1 MGTTT
6 KRFGTGKREGH
17 DSSTFYARGLSAATW
32 STDTAVAQVPGKYL
46 DRVFEHSSEDMSEL
60 PDNSISLMVTS
71 PPYHGKEFDSDA
83 TFEQFLAMLRRVL
96 AETHR
101 VLEPGGRA
109 VVNVA
114 NLGRRPYVPLA
125 AMVTGMACDLGYF
138 PRGEIIWVKASG
150 ASSNCAWGSWCS
162 ASNPTLR
169 DLHEYC
175 LCFSKGR
182 MDRARRGRSTIE
194 RDEFMEATLS
204 VWHLPA
210 ESARRV
216 GHPAPFPVALPRR
229 FIELY
234 TYVGDVVLDPFMGS
248 GSSAVAAVESRRR
261 FVGYDLDADYARLA
275 RRRVRQAKA
284 SAAVAAEESLALAVD
299 NAIGA
304 SPKSSSSTSAN
315 TSTSGP
321 APKKFPSSRPVAEKI
336 PSSS

>member
-6 KRFGTGKREGH
+6 RRFGTGKREGH
-17 DSSTFYARGLSAATW
+17 DASAFYSRRISTPQW
-32 STDTAVAQVPGKYL
+32 STDVVLNEPSRRNVN
-46 DRVFEHSSEDMSEL
+46 RVFEHSSEMMDEL
-60 PDNSISLMVTS
+60 PENSVALMVTS
-71 PPYHGKEFDSDA
+71 PPYHVGKEYDSDDS
-83 TFEQFLAMLRRVL
+83 FEEFLQMLRRVL
-96 AETHR
+96 ADTHR

-125 AMVTGMACDLGYF
+125 SLVTGIAMDIGFF
-138 PRGEIIWVKASG
+138 PRGEVIWVKSAGASG
-150 ASSNCAWGSWCS
+150 NCAWGSWLS

-169 DLHEYC
+169 DVHEYC

-182 MDRARRGRSTIE
+182 MDRVRRGRSTIE
-194 RDEFMEATLS
+194 RDEFLESTLS

-234 TYVGDVVLDPFMGS
+234 TFEGDLILDPFLGS
-248 GSSAVAAVESRRR
+248 GATAVAAVEAGRR
-261 FVGYDLDADYARLA
+261 FVGYEIDRGYARLA

-284 SAAVAAEESLALAVD
+284 ALDVAADAV
-299 NAIGA
+299 IGQEVDEILQ
-304 SPKSSSSTSAN
+304 SVKSSNSDSA
-315 TSTSGP
+315 P
-321 APKKFPSSRPVAEKI
+321 ATL
-336 PSSS
+336 